1 MELSATLMQ
10 CSGKGFGPE
19 PPQACD
25 LLIQSTRAGTTWKL
39 LSNFLQRSGWK
50 KRQRLLAWHCCEM
63 QTEQCVHTE
72 TTIRFSRGSLQA
84 CLRAI
89 RHSWRR
95 MRFLSWLNRSRHE
108 VALLLENH
116 TREDLLCNFHQVDW
130 SLIRGALS
138 RGPNFRSILLGSFVS
153 DVVCHL
159 HGLWS
164 LGCVLA
170 LQRTPW
176 HFFSLVLAV

>member
-1 MELSATLMQ
+1 MQ